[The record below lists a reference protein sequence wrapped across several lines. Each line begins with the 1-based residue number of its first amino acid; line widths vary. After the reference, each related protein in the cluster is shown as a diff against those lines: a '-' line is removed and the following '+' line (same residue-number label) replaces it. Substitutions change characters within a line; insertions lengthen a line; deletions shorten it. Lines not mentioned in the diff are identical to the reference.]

1 MDKYIYNCVNDT
13 DCCVLTI
20 ATSLFEHNITPIVLT
35 NYCQSNGGETAHITG
50 IKCLERLIGKKQ
62 IVDKKLTRKE
72 ELYNI

>member
-1 MDKYIYNCVNDT
+1 MNDT

>member
-1 MDKYIYNCVNDT
+1 MS
-13 DCCVLTI
+13 VLIRII
-20 ATSLFEHNITPIVLT
+20 AFLCTVITQIVLT
-35 NYCQSNGGETAHITG
+35 NYCQSNGGDTAHITG